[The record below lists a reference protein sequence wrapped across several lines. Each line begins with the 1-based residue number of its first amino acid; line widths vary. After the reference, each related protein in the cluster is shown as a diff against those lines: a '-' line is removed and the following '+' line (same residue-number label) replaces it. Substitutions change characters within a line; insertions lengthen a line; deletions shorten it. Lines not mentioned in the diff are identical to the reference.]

1 MATQLSI
8 DPKSGGMK
16 AKGFATPTD
25 DRMPQIMVVP
35 PKRVIPIIF
44 LPGIMGSNLRVNTDR
59 QKQLGNSN
67 NSVWLPDKVDEVGS
81 LLYTGPSRRQL
92 LLDQETTEVDT
103 YDPSINHTG
112 DPDETSDERNSKVDD
127 INVDLPY
134 VPNSA
139 LLVQDPQF
147 GCNSSSIEEKARRRG
162 WGEVFFASYR
172 TLLER
177 LEETLNAPIQAGRLA
192 AMVGVDPVLWQAHDV
207 PALRPLTAE
216 ELRKATEGHFFPVHA
231 MGYNWLQSNL
241 ESALL
246 IRKRIE
252 MLIEDYAK
260 NGFYCEKVI
269 IVTHSMGGLV
279 ARALAHPKMGNMS
292 EKILGV
298 VHGVL
303 PAIGAPAAYKR
314 MRCGF
319 EEKLGGL
326 DPVPKIIGNKG
337 SEVTAVLGNSPGGL
351 QLLPCKAYGN
361 GWLQVRKNGVLFDS
375 FPKHGDPYEE
385 IYKLRNRW
393 YGLIREE
400 WLNPSKQPDATF
412 TRFCG
417 YVDIARDF
425 HETLGQY
432 YHPRTYSH
440 YGADIMQPSWESV
453 VWEIHRDYTGRHW
466 RDLTIVKDDKKG
478 ELQAKE
484 QVESRE
490 IQTEI
495 RLGAS
500 LGAGD
505 QTVPLRSAEHQLL
518 SGGIKGVFRQTG
530 YEHQESYK
538 NENVLSS
545 TLYCVVKIAA
555 RMWWSK

>member
-1 MATQLSI
+1 MLLQVLEC
-8 DPKSGGMK
+8 KL
-16 AKGFATPTD
+16 
-25 DRMPQIMVVP
+25 
-35 PKRVIPIIF
+35 IF
-44 LPGIMGSNLRVNTDR
+44 LAHAGHVR
-59 QKQLGNSN
+59 
-67 NSVWLPDKVDEVGS
+67 
-81 LLYTGPSRRQL
+81 
-92 LLDQETTEVDT
+92 
-103 YDPSINHTG
+103 
-112 DPDETSDERNSKVDD
+112 
-127 INVDLPY
+127 
-134 VPNSA
+134 
-139 LLVQDPQF
+139 LVYK
-147 GCNSSSIEEKARRRG
+147 GMRHRG

-177 LEETLNAPIQAGRLA
+177 LEETLNAPVRSGRLA
-192 AMVGVDPVLWQAHDV
+192 AMVGVNPVVWQAHNA
-207 PALRPLTAE
+207 PELRPLTAE
-216 ELRKATEGHFFPVHA
+216 ELRKATESHFFPVHA

-252 MLIEDYAK
+252 GLIEDYVK

-303 PAIGAPAAYKR
+303 PAIGAPATYKR

-361 GWLQVRKNGVLFDS
+361 GWLQVRQNGVLFDS

-400 WLNPSKQPDATF
+400 WLNPAKQPEATF

-440 YGADIMQPSWESV
+440 YGADSTQPSWESV

-466 RDLTIVKDDKKG
+466 HDLTIVKDDKKG

-484 QVESRE
+484 RVEKRE
-490 IQTEI
+490 IQTKI
-495 RLGAS
+495 RLGPSA
-500 LGAGD
+500 GAGD

-518 SGGIKGVFRQTG
+518 SGCIKGVFRQTG

-538 NENVLSS
+538 DENALNS